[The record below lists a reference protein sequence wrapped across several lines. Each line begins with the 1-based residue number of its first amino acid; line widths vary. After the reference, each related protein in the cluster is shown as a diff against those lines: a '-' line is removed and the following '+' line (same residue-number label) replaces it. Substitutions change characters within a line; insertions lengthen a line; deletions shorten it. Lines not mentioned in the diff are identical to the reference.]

1 MRRVIRAGLQRSVLF
16 LALCTCFALVT
27 AGCSMTTNNGSCDA
41 QGGGNTVSC
50 GQQGN
55 SSSPTASRQSSP
67 PTAPS
72 TLRPSTRHALS
83 PAYLTSLNYGAGG
96 AFEGGLGQNVNVG
109 VALIDGKRYSD
120 SFYEDICI
128 DTPIDVAIP
137 SGYSKIVGTAGY
149 SDDSS
154 NKSGVTLQIQ
164 ATTDPLDSTD
174 PVWIRVD
181 LISLTSQQGVP
192 FSDPL
197 PTGTTAIQ
205 LSATSYAC
213 ATEIVWGNPAVQ

>member
-1 MRRVIRAGLQRSVLF
+1 VRGLFRAGLKCPVLF

-27 AGCSMTTNNGSCDA
+27 TGCSVTTNNGNCDA
-41 QGGGNTVSC
+41 QGGGNSVSC
-50 GQQGN
+50 GQRGN
-55 SSSPTASRQSSP
+55 SSSPVSPRQSSP
-67 PTAPS
+67 PVAPS
-72 TLRPSTRHALS
+72 TPPPSTRHALS
-83 PAYLTSLNYGAGG
+83 PAYLTGLNYGAGG

-109 VALIDGKRYSD
+109 VALIDGKKYSD
-120 SFYEDICI
+120 SFYESICVN
-128 DTPIDVAIP
+128 TPIDVAIP

-164 ATTDPLDSTD
+164 ATTDPSDSTD
-174 PVWIRVD
+174 PNWIRID
-181 LISLTSQQGVP
+181 LIPLTSQQGVT

-197 PTGTTAIQ
+197 PAGTTAIQ

-213 ATEIVWGNPAVQ
+213 ATEIVWGNPAVK